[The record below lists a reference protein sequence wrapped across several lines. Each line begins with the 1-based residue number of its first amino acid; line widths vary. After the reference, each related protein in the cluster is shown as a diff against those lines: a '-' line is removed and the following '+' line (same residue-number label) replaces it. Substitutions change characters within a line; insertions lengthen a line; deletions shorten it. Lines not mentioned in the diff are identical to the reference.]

1 MVSTSQSQ
9 DMFFFF
15 KGRYT
20 AIFISAAPS
29 PLKIIALQ
37 LAQGPMSQRNRSQ
50 RPTESLIK
58 VNMHHGLIS
67 ASQNLL
73 QLCAYQMMLK
83 HIILN
88 LIISHG
94 SVIKRLNN
102 LANFF
107 CTHRHEQMQKGWPP
121 CICFVYVFSQAR
133 CLERNVCMPS
143 FVHFPVFII
152 DVRIPSVC
160 TFLPKLFILNQY
172 RAPVNMPR
180 LPRPNRS

>member
-1 MVSTSQSQ
+1 
-9 DMFFFF
+9 
-15 KGRYT
+15 
-20 AIFISAAPS
+20 
-29 PLKIIALQ
+29 
-37 LAQGPMSQRNRSQ
+37 
-50 RPTESLIK
+50 
-58 VNMHHGLIS
+58 MHHGLIS

-83 HIILN
+83 HIIVN

-94 SVIKRLNN
+94 SIIKRLNN

-107 CTHRHEQMQKGWPP
+107 VLIVTSRYRRAGHL
-121 CICFVYVFSQAR
+121 VYIFSQAR
-133 CLERNVCMPS
+133 RLVRNVCMPS